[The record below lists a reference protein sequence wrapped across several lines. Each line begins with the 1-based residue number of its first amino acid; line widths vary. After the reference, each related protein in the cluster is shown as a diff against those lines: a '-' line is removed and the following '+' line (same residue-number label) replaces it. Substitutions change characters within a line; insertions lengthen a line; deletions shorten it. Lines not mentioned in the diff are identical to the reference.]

1 MTQENMVIAID
12 GPAGA
17 GKGTLARALAQAL
30 GFAYLDTGLLYRAL
44 AARVIANLGQIKRAA
59 GRRIEEELS
68 DFALE
73 HLAHA
78 ALPDFSLADLE
89 RPDLRE
95 ERCGQLAS
103 RIASRAALR
112 EDLLP
117 IQRNFAADPP
127 GGEKGAVLDGR
138 DIGTVVCPE
147 AQIKIFVTARPEIRA
162 ERRHKELIDRGEHS
176 IYARVLEEMTERDR
190 RDAERPV
197 APLAAAEDAV
207 TLDTSDLDPLE
218 ALEAALEIVA
228 KITGKK
234 RTGSD

>member
-1 MTQENMVIAID
+1 MTAESLEKNLVIAID

-17 GKGTLARALAQAL
+17 GKGTLARALARAL

-44 AARVIANLGQIKRAA
+44 AARVLANLGQIKRAA

-89 RPDLRE
+89 SPDLRG

-103 RIASRAALR
+103 RIATRSQVR

-117 IQRNFAADPP
+117 FQREFAAAPP

-138 DIGTVVCPE
+138 DVGTVVCPE
-147 AQIKIFVTARPEIRA
+147 AKVKIFVTASPEIRA
-162 ERRHKELIDRGEHS
+162 GRRHKELIERGEHS

-190 RDAERPV
+190 RGR
-197 APLAAAEDAV
+197 L
-207 TLDTSDLDPLE
+207 
-218 ALEAALEIVA
+218 
-228 KITGKK
+228 
-234 RTGSD
+234 RRQRMQ